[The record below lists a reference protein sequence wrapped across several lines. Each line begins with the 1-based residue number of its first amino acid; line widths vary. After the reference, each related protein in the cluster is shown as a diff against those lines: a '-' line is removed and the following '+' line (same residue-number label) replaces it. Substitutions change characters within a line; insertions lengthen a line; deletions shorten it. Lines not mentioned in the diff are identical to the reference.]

1 SRVRGLLIAHT
12 YANIAEELNEL
23 HLHDSSSVISFFQ
36 LEIISNEGFNLFGYG
51 GKRKMKLVTGN
62 GTFHIEKEDAAL
74 VNGSPFGGSGALSF
88 DKDKGIDIGQ
98 NVTLGNQTAVG
109 GPGRESNFLAE
120 LLSAINQLI
129 PKPSR

>member
-1 SRVRGLLIAHT
+1 MPRTLLCSRVRGLLIAHT

-62 GTFHIEKEDAAL
+62 GTFHIESEE
-74 VNGSPFGGSGALSF
+74 
-88 DKDKGIDIGQ
+88 
-98 NVTLGNQTAVG
+98 TLLLPG